1 MTADMTRQEV
11 RFIRWDVPDKKQE
24 DLLDLVRD
32 GEYAR
37 IDNGHCVFTALG
49 ETAAAF
55 WENGG
60 NRMKYVKTMPDG
72 TDGDLLNGT
81 IPKVAGTSACYCRTW
96 LIKLLQNMTSDCVHL
111 RVDDGTMIMVMS
123 GKVGKKPAAAI
134 IAPRIDMEVKEAK
147 E

>member
-49 ETAAAF
+49 ETATAF
-55 WENGG
+55 WKNGG
-60 NRMKYVKTMPDG
+60 NRMEYVKTMPDG
-72 TDGDLLNGT
+72 TDGDLMNGT
-81 IPKVAGTSACYCRTW
+81 IPKVSGTSACYCRTW
-96 LIKLLQNMTSDCVHL
+96 LIKLLQNMTSDYVRL
-111 RVDDGTMIMVMS
+111 RVDDGSTIMVML
-123 GKVGKKPAAAI
+123 GEVGEKPAAAI
-134 IAPRIDMEVKEAK
+134 IAPRIDTEVEQ
-147 E
+147 